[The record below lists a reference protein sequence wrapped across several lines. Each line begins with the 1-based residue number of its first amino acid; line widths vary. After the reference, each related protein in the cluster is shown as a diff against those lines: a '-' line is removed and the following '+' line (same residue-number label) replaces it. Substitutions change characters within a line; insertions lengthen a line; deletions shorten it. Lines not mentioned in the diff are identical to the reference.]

1 MSSLIDTE
9 DSIENLKSDNSALSE
24 YISKLEQQLIYLDES
39 N

>member
-9 DSIENLKSDNSALSE
+9 DSIENLKSGNSALRQ
-24 YISKLEQQLIYLDES
+24 YISKLETQLIYFDES